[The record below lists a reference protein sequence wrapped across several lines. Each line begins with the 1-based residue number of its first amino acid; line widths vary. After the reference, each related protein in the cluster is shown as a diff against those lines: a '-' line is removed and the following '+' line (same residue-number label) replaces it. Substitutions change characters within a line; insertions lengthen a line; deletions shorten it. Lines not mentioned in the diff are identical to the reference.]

1 MARQRRIR
9 VSDDERKR
17 IERAHEILADDP
29 QVPVGNTLGALAD
42 RFIEANKLHD
52 KWYPTDS

>member
-1 MARQRRIR
+1 MARERRIR

-52 KWYPTDS
+52 KWYPD